1 MWVAVF
7 MVACVVPF
15 IVWGCILSWR
25 ERQNEKD
32 SKNFA

>member
-7 MVACVVPF
+7 MVAFIVPF

-25 ERQNEKD
+25 EKQDEKE
-32 SKNFA
+32 SNNFA